1 MSSTKRP
8 VPPKPDISLY
18 GHLSEKERMNASFP
32 YKPLDEQL
40 TKERLAARKLIQKFN
55 SVDVED
61 EPARQAILAEL
72 LSPATKGKLWIEPP
86 FRVDYGYNVTAGN
99 NLQVN
104 FGCVFLDCAPIT
116 IGENCLMA
124 PNVHL
129 YAATHPLDPKYRQ
142 DNEDYYELAYPIKI
156 GDNCWIGGQSIIC
169 PGVTIGNNVTVGA
182 GSVVT
187 KDVPDNVVVAGNPA
201 RIIRELWIA

>member
-8 VPPKPDISLY
+8 LPPQPDIKLY
-18 GHLSEKERMNASFP
+18 EHLSEKDRMNGGFP
-32 YKPLDEQL
+32 YKPMDEQL
-40 TKERLAARKLIQKFN
+40 FKERLDARKLIQKFN
-55 SVDVED
+55 RLDVEE
-61 EPARQAILAEL
+61 EPTRQEILRKL
-72 LSPATKGKLWIEPP
+72 FNPACGEKLFVEAP
-86 FRVDYGYNVTAGN
+86 FRVDYGYNITAGN

-129 YAATHPLDPKYRQ
+129 YAATHPLDAKYRQ
-142 DNEDYYELAYPIKI
+142 DNDDYYELAYPIKI

-169 PGVTIGNNVTVGA
+169 PGVTIGNNVTIGA

-201 RIIRELWIA
+201 RVIREL

>member
-8 VPPKPDISLY
+8 LPPQPDIKLY
-18 GHLSEKERMNASFP
+18 EHLSEKDRMNGGFP
-32 YKPLDEQL
+32 YKPMDEQL
-40 TKERLAARKLIQKFN
+40 FKERLDARKLIQKFN
-55 SVDVED
+55 RLDVEE
-61 EPARQAILAEL
+61 EPARQEILRKL
-72 LSPATKGKLWIEPP
+72 FNPACGEKLFVEAP
-86 FRVDYGYNVTAGN
+86 FRVDYGYNITAGN

-129 YAATHPLDPKYRQ
+129 YAATHPLDAKYRQ
-142 DNEDYYELAYPIKI
+142 DNDDYYELAYPIKI

-169 PGVTIGNNVTVGA
+169 PGVTIGNNVTIGA

-201 RIIRELWIA
+201 RVIREL